1 MRSLPLLVLI
11 SGPPGAGKSTLAVA
25 LSAQFELPLLRIDQ
39 VKSGVAFTMT
49 GGTSDERAM
58 PIGGPAG
65 QAAFLATYE
74 LVNVC
79 VKHGVSLILEKA
91 WFRGLSEAELR
102 QSLPTLGRSRSMSRP
117 TSRSPSGARYCSRLR
132 SERTPRS
139 PPRGPA
145 IRDVLPI
152 DLTPSRARAGPTKRS
167 ST

>member
-1 MRSLPLLVLI
+1 MQCSPKHRAWAPPAPSL
-11 SGPPGAGKSTLAVA
+11 A
-25 LSAQFELPLLRIDQ
+25 
-39 VKSGVAFTMT
+39 
-49 GGTSDERAM
+49 
-58 PIGGPAG
+58 GPAG

-79 VKHGVSLILEKA
+79 LKHGVSLILEKA

-132 SERTPRS
+132 TERTPRS